1 MARRPDDTR
10 GTLIFQEGKCIEGEY
25 YVIAVYDDPA
35 SSTISFSAYELEN
48 DCTYTYPLTYS
59 EFDNHFR
66 FDAELMN
73 PANQDARFHWVIER
87 LDFIQDRND
96 QKILCLASEPTPEE
110 DDEEITRQPKKAA
123 GIPPPAGGK
132 IDPATRAKLLSE
144 LDTQDD
150 SKMHDALV
158 RSEDA
163 RKAFL
168 TELFSRRQLHQLKA
182 TQRLLKADSARDER
196 LAKLDLIKQ
205 KQLEKAKQAKDAAEA
220 KKSVEDQLQS
230 LMKQKEAQNIRRL
243 LQEKDEEDRGI
254 GRERDAARQRK
265 RMQMR
270 SAAEIRAIEEEKIRQ
285 VAAKRDQRVEKRE
298 HEEKKRDIR
307 EVARARQVKD
317 QARLLSLQRAEE
329 KEKLVEVI
337 WQERAEKVRK
347 QARKRAEF
355 LEMEEV
361 RDRMNNDRDMAR
373 ARKVRDWWIAERE
386 AAVIA
391 LQETLKRRSKI
402 HRDALFEAKLQA
414 SNRRLLKRDQ
424 EKRDKLREERIRE
437 REEEAIKKFRKQQFL
452 STARSAGVTTAAE
465 ATLGG
470 PQDVAA
476 ATATSF
482 TAEPGMASANQT
494 AGSSPMKTAKRQQAE
509 IAEFQRSFE
518 QQERQ
523 RRYAEREE
531 QKKQEDAK
539 MAKVN
544 RLGPK
549 DHNEREV
556 LKIAEWRHED
566 EQRRKMLEDAR
577 LKRELAQEEVTRAKA
592 EALSRREE
600 ASKRLDPVRRSNSQE
615 RANKRNEGYIH
626 NLKELPLGT
635 GLPQVLSF

>member
-25 YVIAVYDDPA
+25 YVIAVYDDP
-35 SSTISFSAYELEN
+35 SSCTISFSAYELEN

-110 DDEEITRQPKKAA
+110 DDEELTRQPKKAA

-132 IDPATRAKLLSE
+132 IDPATRAKLLAE

-196 LAKLDLIKQ
+196 LAKLDLIK
-205 KQLEKAKQAKDAAEA
+205 KQQLDKAKALKDAAEE
-220 KKSVEDQLQS
+220 KKSVQNQLQT

-307 EVARARQVKD
+307 EVAKARQVKD
-317 QARLLSLQRAEE
+317 QTRLQSLQRQDE

-337 WQERAEKVRK
+337 WQEKAENIRK

-373 ARKVRDWWIAERE
+373 ARKERDWWISERE
-386 AAVIA
+386 AAASA

-402 HRDALFEAKLQA
+402 HRDALFEARLQVG
-414 SNRRLLKRDQ
+414 NRQVLKRDQ
-424 EKRDKLREERIRE
+424 AKRDKLREEHIRD
-437 REEEAIKKFRKQQFL
+437 REEESIKLFRKQQFL
-452 STARSAGVTTAAE
+452 STARTTGVTSATE
-465 ATLGG
+465 AQLTTGPGFDGG
-470 PQDVAA
+470 

-482 TAEPGMASANQT
+482 AEPGPASANVT
-494 AGSSPMKTAKRQQAE
+494 AGSQQMKTVKRAQAE
-509 IAEFQRSFE
+509 IADFQRSFE

-523 RRYAEREE
+523 RRFEERE
-531 QKKQEDAK
+531 QQRKLEDAK

-556 LKIAEWRHED
+556 QKIVEWQKED
-566 EQRRKMLEDAR
+566 AARRKTLEDAR
-577 LKRELAQEEVTRAKA
+577 LRRELAQEEVARKQVEA
-592 EALSRREE
+592 ETKREE
-600 ASKRLDPVRRSNSQE
+600 ASARLDPVRRSNSVD
-615 RANKRNEGYIH
+615 RAARRNEAIIH
-626 NLKELPLGT
+626 KTKESALGM
-635 GLPQVLSF
+635 GLPAVLSF